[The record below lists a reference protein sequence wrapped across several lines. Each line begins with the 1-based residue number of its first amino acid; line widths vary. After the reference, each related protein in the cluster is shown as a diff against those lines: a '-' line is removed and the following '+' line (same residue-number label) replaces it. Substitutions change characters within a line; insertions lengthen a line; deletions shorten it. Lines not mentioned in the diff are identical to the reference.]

1 MRFVEFAHAPK
12 PPTPEQA
19 RIRALKAQKDQA
31 AAALKSERDRQRL
44 LKAQRS
50 MTQNKLKNI

>member
-1 MRFVEFAHAPK
+1 MRFVEFAPAPK

-19 RIRALKAQKDQA
+19 RIRRLTAQKDLA

-44 LKAQRS
+44 QKAQRVMS
-50 MTQNKLKNI
+50 QKPR